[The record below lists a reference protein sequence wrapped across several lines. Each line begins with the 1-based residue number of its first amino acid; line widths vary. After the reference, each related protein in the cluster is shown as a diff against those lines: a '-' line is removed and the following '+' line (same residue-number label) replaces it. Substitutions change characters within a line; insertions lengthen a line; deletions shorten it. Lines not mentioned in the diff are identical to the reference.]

1 MTDVTKKSSLCFTI
15 CTLLGVDTVYFSTD
29 FDDFFVIMF
38 LPVLFQYQ
46 FINLFIES
54 CTCTELMAKRVK
66 RYNIQHYNIHRMK
79 TMRNMY
85 VSTPNNVQIVK
96 QSDDEFSKSITTSI
110 FRQGSLC

>member
-1 MTDVTKKSSLCFTI
+1 VIDVTAYIPITKQEAPKMPKRVYYVFCMWS
-15 CTLLGVDTVYFSTD
+15 VYFSTD

-66 RYNIQHYNIHRMK
+66 RYNIQHYNIH
-79 TMRNMY
+79 
-85 VSTPNNVQIVK
+85 
-96 QSDDEFSKSITTSI
+96 
-110 FRQGSLC
+110 QGSNPRSTTLEVSMLIITPPM

>member
-1 MTDVTKKSSLCFTI
+1 MIWRILDIPITKQEAPKMPKRVYYVFCMWS
-15 CTLLGVDTVYFSTD
+15 VYFSTD

-96 QSDDEFSKSITTSI
+96 QSDDFLVTSVI
-110 FRQGSLC
+110 